1 MECLGLHAGAF
12 PFERPNGRKA
22 VNTDM
27 NPQFPDGF
35 QNKAEPIMIETIIT
49 FLKAFA
55 AFLTSIGVNPAHLFA
70 GLAGAFVRMFIQGKN
85 SRQRSSAAH
94 SVARSVPCTWLRF
107 AQWLNITDAAANG
120 GLAFAIGMIGLSL
133 AEGFVRI
140 AQRWANNPRIG
151 DIKKIADIV
160 NDSRN
165 DRKDEPD

>member
-1 MECLGLHAGAF
+1 
-12 PFERPNGRKA
+12 
-22 VNTDM
+22 M

-49 FLKAFA
+49 FFKAFA

-70 GLAGAFVRMFIQGKN
+70 GLAGAFVRMFIQGKKLTTEVI
-85 SRQRSSAAH
+85 SGSFGGALCA
-94 SVARSVPCTWLRF
+94 VYLAPLL